1 MGYFDLDKTEK
12 PDGVSCTVYRLCKE
26 LESENQESKGYSYN
40 ALLKKFHDKSGFGI
54 IDHLKN
60 DLHFDVNKYEDFS
73 KCQFLKLIFKYEYEN
88 ADVQGRK
95 KYRLTEILQKPCL
108 SNIRSVYDTETLYGG
123 SLSALMEE

>member
-1 MGYFDLDKTEK
+1 M
-12 PDGVSCTVYRLCKE
+12 
-26 LESENQESKGYSYN
+26 
-40 ALLKKFHDKSGFGI
+40 LLLNNFHDKSGFGI